1 MSTSI
6 LRSFALLTASA
17 VLAAA
22 TLTAAMPATA
32 DDTELFVG
40 EAVSPPTARP
50 NIMFILDTSGSMTG
64 DVQSQTPYDA
74 GTDFGGPFD
83 DNRIYWATGTD
94 PLPPCE
100 DDDDD
105 EDYDGDGIDDCDN
118 DLSEQWVDEDA
129 FRCAAAVSGLG
140 SAGLAAIEQGGPVAG
155 PQWHQQRSLGK
166 HALETGITTTTTS
179 SATRTPA
186 CTDRTAHPQT
196 SGPGTAPAAPGP
208 VAAHQRS
215 TGPAPGSA

>member
-22 TLTAAMPATA
+22 TLTAAKPAAA

-50 NIMFILDTSGSMTG
+50 NIMFILDTSGSMSG
-64 DVQSQTPYDA
+64 NVQSQTPYDG
-74 GTDFGGPFD
+74 GTDFDGPFD

-100 DDDDD
+100 DDDDN
-105 EDYDGDGIDDCDN
+105 EDFDGDGIPDCDN
-118 DLSEQWVDEDA
+118 DLSEQWVHEDA
-129 FRCAAAVSGLG
+129 FRCAAAIPGLG
-140 SAGLAAIEQGGPVAG
+140 SAGLAAMNKAA
-155 PQWHQQRSLGK
+155 QWRDRSG
-166 HALETGITTTTTS
+166 TS
-179 SATRTPA
+179 N
-186 CTDRTAHPQT
+186 DRWENMRSTAHDDDDYVECDADAGVH
-196 SGPGTAPAAPGP
+196 GPNSSF
-208 VAAHQRS
+208 HQCLGQERRQR
-215 TGPAPGSA
+215 PLDR